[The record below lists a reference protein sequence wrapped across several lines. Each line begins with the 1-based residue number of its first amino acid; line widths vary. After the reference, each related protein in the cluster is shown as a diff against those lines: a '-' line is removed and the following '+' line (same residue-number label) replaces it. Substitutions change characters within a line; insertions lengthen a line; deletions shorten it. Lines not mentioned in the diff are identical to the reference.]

1 MLGIIYALVAAM
13 GQGVGY
19 TILKKSSKEFPTS
32 IAFLF
37 DAVLGIVIWIPFSL
51 IRGVEFAGIQN
62 VFVYTFISAILA
74 EAFIFYILSKGELSI
89 TGTIFATYPVFT
101 IIISRF
107 INNEILSPKQ
117 SISVLITILGILVLS
132 LPQKLKFKD
141 ISNRAYVIYPI
152 LGALAV
158 GISDSLSKKALGN
171 TNQATFLFCLAISQ
185 IPVALAYLRIE
196 GQKLDSLKSIILS
209 PKKYK
214 FSFLGS
220 LSIVFSLIFFWLA
233 FENTLASIASPITAS
248 YTVFLL
254 IFTRIFLK
262 EKIMTKD
269 AIGIFITI
277 SGIFGTAILL

>member
-19 TILKKSSKEFPTS
+19 TILKKSSNEFPSS

-37 DAVLGIVIWIPFSL
+37 DALLGVLIWIPFSL
-51 IRGVEFAGIQN
+51 LRGIQIDGIGQ
-62 VFVYTFISAILA
+62 VFLYTFISAILA

-101 IIISRF
+101 IIISRL
-107 INNEILSPKQ
+107 INNEVLSPKQ
-117 SISVLITILGILVLS
+117 SISVFITILGILVLS
-132 LPQKLKFKD
+132 LPQKLKLKE

-152 LGALAV
+152 LGASAV
-158 GISDSLSKKALGN
+158 GISDSLSKRALAD

-196 GQKLDSLKSIILS
+196 GQKLDLLKDIILS
-209 PKKYK
+209 PKKYR

-233 FENTLASIASPITAS
+233 FENTYASIASPITAS

-254 IFTRIFLK
+254 IFARIFLK
-262 EKIMTKD
+262 EKIMIKD
-269 AIGIFITI
+269 AVGIVITI
-277 SGIFGTAILL
+277 CGIFGTAILL